1 MGFAALG
8 LGFGRVLYPDAIR
21 TFVDGYDVDGYCST
35 VQGLLDWFEVD
46 FHEQESVVP
55 RRDTH

>member
-1 MGFAALG
+1 
-8 LGFGRVLYPDAIR
+8 VLYPDAIR
-21 TFVDGYDVDGYCST
+21 TVVDGYDVDWYDVDGYCST